1 MRQAKGRSRTL
12 VFGFDGT
19 GNAPNNVAGFM
30 DNESISNVL
39 KLHVLMGG
47 GLKQNCSLT
56 RTPAGGAQEVRYYS
70 GIGSRQERNQVP
82 LLGALATMLRQ
93 QVNKAFA
100 PTFGDAR
107 RIVEE
112 AMEDFAETG
121 YSQAAG
127 DQIVVLGYS
136 RGAALARKFVSV
148 LLNAHA
154 EAQVAFVGVFD
165 TVAAFDGV
173 HRQGE
178 VISSDVVFENGTVNE
193 RVRRV
198 VHILSL
204 DEDRVTFSP
213 TLINKDE
220 HNPDRILEIWF
231 PGVHGDIGGGY
242 WLDGLSDAALA
253 FMAERC
259 RQALAENIR
268 INDGSGGAL
277 RTLFEEQGDQLA
289 ALTVDDI
296 ALRPLSTG
304 PLHRHSGALAL
315 ASGQAPRSVCVN
327 DNDQPSRQ
335 PSDLPLLHWSV
346 KERFDVLGDYKPAAL
361 RGLKFRIWLPDG
373 SRSETLHGIAGL
385 REYQLP

>member
-1 MRQAKGRSRTL
+1 MRQGETRSKTL

-19 GNAPNNVAGFM
+19 GNAPNDVIGFM
-30 DNESISNVL
+30 NNESITNIV

-47 GLKQNCSLT
+47 GLQQGCST
-56 RTPAGGAQEVRYYS
+56 TKTPAGGAQQVHYYS

-82 LLGALATMLRQ
+82 LLGALTTKLRQ

-127 DQIVVLGYS
+127 DEIVVFGYS

-148 LLNAHA
+148 LLEAHA
-154 EAQVAFVGVFD
+154 DAEVAFLGVFD
-165 TVAAFDGV
+165 TVAAFDGI

-198 VHILSL
+198 VHILAL

-213 TLINKDE
+213 TLINKDK
-220 HNPDRILEIWF
+220 NNSDRILEIWF

-242 WLDGLSDAALA
+242 WLDGLSDAALG
-253 FMAERC
+253 FMVEQC
-259 RQALAENIR
+259 RKTLAENIR
-268 INDGSGGAL
+268 ISEGSGDAL
-277 RTLFEEQGDQLA
+277 QTLFEEQGDQLS
-289 ALTVDDI
+289 ALTVDDV
-296 ALRPLSTG
+296 ALRPQSTS
-304 PLHRHSGALAL
+304 PLHSHSGLLAL
-315 ASGQAPRSVCVN
+315 ASGQAPRSVRVN
-327 DNDQPSRQ
+327 DNDQPSQQ
-335 PSDLPLLHWSV
+335 PDDRPLLHWSI
-346 KERFDVLGDYKPAAL
+346 KRRFDVLADYKPAAL
-361 RGLKFRIWLPDG
+361 RDLQFRMWLPDG
-373 SRSETLHGIAGL
+373 GRSETLHGITGL
-385 REYQLP
+385 QEYRLP